1 LTVREVL
8 QRSASWLA
16 DKGFESARLEAE
28 LLLAHVLEA
37 ERLDL
42 YTDADRPLTEP
53 ELDGYRALLRRRA
66 DGEPVAYLTGTREF
80 YGLAFRVTS
89 DVLVPRPETELIV
102 DRARELRPASLL
114 DVGTGSGCIA
124 IASAVR
130 LPDTAIT
137 AIDVSLAALEVAR
150 SNAAE
155 HGVAER
161 VRFLAGDLFGAVPG
175 ETFELIA
182 CNPPYVASGTGPPH
196 EPDLALY
203 GGADGLDL
211 VRRVLAEAPA
221 HLAPGGRLL
230 VEIGDD
236 QAEATLDLAR
246 ARFPEA
252 EVRPDLAGLPRVLE
266 AQAAS

>member
-1 LTVREVL
+1 LNVRDVL
-8 QRSASWLA
+8 VRSASWLS

-28 LLLAHVLEA
+28 LLLAHVLGG

-42 YTDADRPLTEP
+42 YTDADRPLTDP
-53 ELDGYRALLRRRA
+53 ELDGYRALLRRRV
-66 DGEPVAYLTGTREF
+66 DGEPVAYLTGRREF
-80 YGLAFRVTS
+80 YGLAFQVTA

-102 DRARELRPASLL
+102 DRARELAPENML

-124 IASAVR
+124 VVCAKRMPSTEV
-130 LPDTAIT
+130 T
-137 AIDVSLAALEVAR
+137 AIDVSPAALEVAR
-150 SNAAE
+150 INAAE
-155 HGVAER
+155 HDVADR
-161 VRFLAGDLFGAVPG
+161 IRFIEGDLFGPVAG
-175 ETFELIA
+175 ESFALIA

-211 VRRVLAEAPA
+211 VRRVLAEAPR
-221 HLAPGGRLL
+221 HLATGGRLL

-236 QAEATLDLAR
+236 QAAAVVDIAR
-246 ARFPEA
+246 AHFPQA
-252 EVRPDLAGLPRVLE
+252 EVREDLAGLPRMLE